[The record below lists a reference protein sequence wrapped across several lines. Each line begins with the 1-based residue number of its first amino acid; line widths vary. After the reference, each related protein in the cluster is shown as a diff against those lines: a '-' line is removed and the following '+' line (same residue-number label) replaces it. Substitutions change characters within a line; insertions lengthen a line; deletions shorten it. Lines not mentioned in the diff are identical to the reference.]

1 MNDVTG
7 NDQTLNLI
15 SSLANIYRLKEIPR
29 SGWLQSGISKDGVES
44 IAAHSYG
51 MAMLILYLR
60 PVLLSRGVNVERA
73 LNMALIHDIAESIV
87 GDLTP
92 EDKVSE
98 GEKYRAEAAA
108 FRQIVSGV
116 QTGEYFR
123 DLWEDFEDNQS
134 PEAQVV
140 KRIDKLDM
148 LIQAYLYEKKYGI
161 RLDSFW
167 ENMDDL
173 FKESE
178 SESIYTYIQLNRFQV
193 KGNKV

>member
-1 MNDVTG
+1 MNDLAG
-7 NDQTLNLI
+7 DDQTLNLI
-15 SSLANIYRLKEIPR
+15 SSLEHIYTLKAIPR
-29 SGWLQSGISKDGVES
+29 SGWLQSGISKDEVES

-60 PVLLSRGVNVERA
+60 PALLSRGVNVERT

-92 EDKVSE
+92 QDKVSA

-108 FRQIVSGV
+108 FRQIVSGI
-116 QTGEYFR
+116 QTGDYFQ
-123 DLWEDFEDNQS
+123 DLWDDFEENKS
-134 PEAQVV
+134 PEAKVV

-167 ENMDDL
+167 QNMDEL
-173 FKESE
+173 FKSSE
-178 SESIYTYIQLNRFQV
+178 SESIYNYIQSNRFQL
-193 KGNKV
+193 